1 MKCTCLFRLHTARWD
16 FHQKQISIISYDH
29 LYQNYYSF
37 LRKIAKA
44 TPFLISTLP
53 VQEMWE
59 KLFFPH
65 HTELF
70 RCRPHTWDQGHFHK
84 VLGQSLLKTQI
95 SLEMMTY
102 NWLSLAPNA
111 NKDHFFI
118 PKNIPAKYLK
128 LISKTPKGIFFS
140 KNLFNYCRKVL
151 PRILSPRKC
160 CCSLHWLWKWGIA
173 SGMEWN
179 RMTSLNFSQ
188 FLIKKDDVS

>member
-84 VLGQSLLKTQI
+84 VLGQSLFKTQI

-102 NWLSLAPNA
+102 YWLSLAPNA
-111 NKDHFFI
+111 NKDQFFF
-118 PKNIPAKYLK
+118 KRTYQLNIWNWLA
-128 LISKTPKGIFFS
+128 
-140 KNLFNYCRKVL
+140 R
-151 PRILSPRKC
+151 PRKAFFF
-160 CCSLHWLWKWGIA
+160 LRTYLTIA
-173 SGMEWN
+173 EKSCRG
-179 RMTSLNFSQ
+179 F
-188 FLIKKDDVS
+188 